1 MKTFITLIQIAG
13 LRRAAYGRE
22 REPIGEGEVIALPD
36 GFARSLLE
44 SGAIEPTEAE
54 ETVELH
60 WDRPVE
66 LIKSNDPEGLK
77 AALVNLGF
85 DLASGPDR
93 SAVTVSGIA
102 PTDVQAL
109 AQALEAQGAIVVL
122 QTDDKIA
129 ALMPI
134 FSGAELLAEVAHRIR
149 QGGIALGDLPEEVLG
164 LAAPALGTAAP
175 AKTAQAKADD
185 EQSAPVSPSPPAQ
198 EAIAEAKPAKPARK
212 RG

>member
-1 MKTFITLIQIAG
+1 MKKFITLIQIAG

-36 GFARSLLE
+36 GFARSLLD
-44 SGAIEPTEAE
+44 SGAIEPTDAD

-60 WDRPVE
+60 WDRPIE

-109 AQALEAQGAIVVL
+109 AQALEAQDAIVVL
-122 QTDDKIA
+122 QTDDKIS

-134 FSGAELLAEVAHRIR
+134 LSGADLLAEVAHRIR
-149 QGGIALGDLPEEVLG
+149 QGDIAFSNLPEEVLG
-164 LAAPALGTAAP
+164 LAAPAFAGAVPTEAVQP
-175 AKTAQAKADD
+175 KTA
-185 EQSAPVSPSPPAQ
+185 EVQSAPVPPTPPAP
-198 EAIAEAKPAKPARK
+198 AVIAEAKHAKPARK